1 MNDLQLAL
9 LVLGG
14 VLVAGVY
21 GHGKW
26 QEHRQRKLASGM
38 LGAASGDALLDATDG
53 RSAKRAEADQQAP
66 AERRE
71 PTLGALKGAGDGPAP
86 AEAPVAGAG
95 AVERPAEATAG
106 RVQVDP
112 GEPGLPLLSAEV
124 DYIASFSLVEP
135 VSGAMLDA
143 LPRDAFVA
151 LKKRVAWIGFD
162 ERHHA
167 WERVHPQGRYRL
179 LRCGLQLADR
189 GGPLSSPLLDQF
201 KKAVEKVGDDLTA
214 VPEMP
219 NARDAIV
226 RAVRLDRLCAEVDI
240 QLNVY
245 IAPRHEPLDP
255 DAVRDAAMQIGFR
268 LGSDGVF
275 GYPDAGG
282 QRLFSLQV
290 PMARIADGLPAPM
303 VGLLLEVP
311 CVERGEIA
319 FDRMMA
325 VGQELAEAL
334 DGLVVDEQR
343 RPITDRFVLPVREQ
357 IRELQA
363 KMATQGVEP
372 GSPLA
377 LRLFS

>member
-1 MNDLQLAL
+1 MNDLQVALLAL
-9 LVLGG
+9 GG
-14 VLVAGVY
+14 ALVAGVY

-26 QEHRQRKLASGM
+26 QEYRQRKMASGM
-38 LGAASGDALLDATDG
+38 LGATSGDALLDAAG
-53 RSAKRAEADQQAP
+53 QRAEKRAETDPLEP

-71 PTLGALKGAGDGPAP
+71 PTLGDGMGPIDETASPGAPDDRA
-86 AEAPVAGAG
+86 A
-95 AVERPAEATAG
+95 ERPPGATPT
-106 RVQVDP
+106 DP
-112 GEPGLPLLSAEV
+112 GEPALPLLSAEV

-135 VSGAMLDA
+135 VSGAMLEA
-143 LPRDAFVA
+143 LPRDAFAA
-151 LKKRVAWIGFD
+151 LKKRVAWVGFD
-162 ERHHA
+162 ERHRA
-167 WERVHPQGRYRL
+167 WERIHPQGRYRL
-179 LRCGLQLADR
+179 LRFGLQLADR
-189 GGPLSSPLLDQF
+189 SGPLSGGLIDQF
-201 KKAVEKVGDDLTA
+201 RRAVEKVGDDLTA

-275 GYPDAGG
+275 AYPDAGG

-303 VGLLLEVP
+303 IGLLLEVP
-311 CVERGEIA
+311 CVEHGEVA

-325 VGQELAEAL
+325 IAQELADAL

-363 KMATQGVEP
+363 KMATQGVAP